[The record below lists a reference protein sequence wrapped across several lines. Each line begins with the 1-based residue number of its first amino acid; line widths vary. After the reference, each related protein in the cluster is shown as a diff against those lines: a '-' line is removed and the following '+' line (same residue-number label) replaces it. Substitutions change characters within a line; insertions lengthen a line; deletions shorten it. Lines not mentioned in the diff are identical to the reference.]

1 MAAGDLINPTL
12 GCYQVEL
19 RVMLIAEGQSWK
31 VTRGGFTGLSYAAKE
46 NVYSLGHDSGS
57 VVGPEFTESLLLSW
71 DVQCNTT
78 TGALAEAAL
87 ATLETAWA
95 PAGADLALHMYV
107 PGRGHLR
114 CNGRP
119 HGGLNPDRTDVAT
132 GTVRATTQFFVPIPT
147 LTVVP

>member
-1 MAAGDLINPTL
+1 MACMAARSATPKKGNPR
-12 GCYQVEL
+12 Q
-19 RVMLIAEGQSWK
+19 MLVATTAPSAVADSANHAMGTSISFY
-31 VTRGGFTGLSYAAKE
+31 RGA
-46 NVYSLGHDSGS
+46 
-57 VVGPEFTESLLLSW
+57 EFTESLLLSW

>member
-1 MAAGDLINPTL
+1 MAAGDLINASL
-12 GCYQVEL
+12 GCYQIEL
-19 RVMLIAEGQSWK
+19 RAMLIANGQSWY
-31 VTRGGFTGLSYAAKE
+31 VRGFTGLSFAAKE